1 MATLKSKLVVGSQY
15 VTSVVDLITTINKDL
30 TVTEGGVLVTE
41 IDAITEGT
49 AVTILTACDYVA
61 EGVEGGA
68 KVYVYLKNKH
78 ATNTLK
84 FKMAGGTDHQITLT
98 AGQSAFFPWNVV
110 CTEEDPTDLDIK
122 VFASAADTILEYGV
136 FH

>member
-1 MATLKSKLVVGSQY
+1 MATLKSKLVIGSQY

-61 EGVEGGA
+61 AGGNT

-78 ATNTLK
+78 ATNKLK
-84 FKMAGGTDHQITLT
+84 FKMAGTTDHQITLKG
-98 AGQSAFFPWNVV
+98 GQSAFFPWNVV
-110 CTEEDPTDLDIK
+110 CTEEAPTDLDIK